1 MEIKNIRREVKQS
14 ISFSDYKIL
23 KQMLMMISQKDGAP
37 GKEERIHSLCFE
49 NMEGT
54 GSKSKKDAS
63 SEKFTIRYLNE
74 DLANIRLE
82 KKIKKKD
89 CSLERTAG
97 LSLHDCQ
104 QIVAGDCEFL
114 RGSEDPLLFEFYN
127 HMKQGN
133 IRPKIL
139 IDYTRENYIYK
150 PGNVS
155 VTLDS
160 DFSTGFNINDF
171 LNDKH
176 PTIKR
181 TGQIVMKVKYDRYL
195 PEIIN
200 RLITSEKDLKPQK
213 LVLAAFRI

>member
-1 MEIKNIRREVKQS
+1 MEIKSLKREVKQS

-37 GKEERIHSLCFE
+37 GKEQRIHSLCFE
-49 NMEGT
+49 NME
-54 GSKSKKDAS
+54 SKVLRSKKDAC

-74 DLANIRLE
+74 DFANVRLE

-89 CSLERTAG
+89 CSLERFAC
-97 LSLHDCQ
+97 LSLRDCQ
-104 QIVAGDCEFL
+104 QIVAGDYEFL

-127 HMKQGN
+127 HMKAGN

-139 IDYTRENYIYK
+139 VDYTRETFAYK

-160 DFSTGFNINDF
+160 DFSTGFNLNDF
-171 LNDKH
+171 LNEKH

-200 RLITSEKDLKPQK
+200 RLITSEKDFKPQK
-213 LVLAAFRI
+213 LVLAAFGI